1 MSCSNACVTIMPLAD
16 SAKVSMLCR
25 SFCDKSKYCCAEE
38 SFGNRSSTMMCNVK
52 APILGS
58 LTRGCVSAAI
68 KDNVISA
75 VDELYIAKRQPQ
87 DAAQCLIDVT
97 VGSNMGAL
105 HLVPSSCL
113 APLTSLLTALSL
125 GVGDHQGYSANGCM
139 YQWQVQGVTQVS
151 PLKF

>member
-1 MSCSNACVTIMPLAD
+1 MHGVTTSLKTIFL
-16 SAKVSMLCR
+16 KHY
-25 SFCDKSKYCCAEE
+25 FCDKSKYCCAEE
-38 SFGNRSSTMMCNVK
+38 SFGKRSSTMMCNVK
-52 APILGS
+52 TPILGS
-58 LTRGCVSAAI
+58 LTRGCVFAAI

-113 APLTSLLTALSL
+113 APLTCLLTALSL
-125 GVGDHQGYSANGCM
+125 SL
-139 YQWQVQGVTQVS
+139 S
-151 PLKF
+151 R